1 MKKLFLLLAAICC
14 AVVMNAETYGLSV
27 GGVQVTSDNASNILG
42 NGTASY
48 DASSNTLTLN
58 NADIRMNGAGAIVAA
73 GELYICVV
81 GTNNYIAVNNLGEYA
96 GAAIQTAGA
105 LTLYAP
111 SNQSEF
117 SKLQIVCGAAPALY
131 TLSGNICLN
140 HTLHVDIKGGTGANG
155 CIKSYSGNLRIDGA
169 SLSMLPAWIRITGP
183 ISINSSEI
191 TSPADAV
198 TSADGKI
205 VRSGTTTEYSNQQ
218 QVVISS
224 LLRKL
229 IYGVMP
235 KNSGNK
241 VQLNEYIR
249 TESNTFRWVEIGE
262 QYTLTAMPASG
273 YNFVGWF
280 DQNDQPVSTN
290 NPLNF
295 FMTASTDLIYG
306 KFEQTGPNNK
316 CGDNLT
322 WEYNESNK
330 TLTITGSG
338 EMYNYEHQGDGIYN
352 YPWWDIRKDIQHIV
366 IEGATSIGT
375 TAFLG
380 CENVSSIS
388 LPSTLK
394 SIEFG
399 AFAYLDETLKSISF
413 PEGLLSIGQRA
424 FIQCE
429 GLTALDLPST
439 LKSLG
444 EGAFLF
450 CTGVQSVT
458 CRAKKTPVLEETVFS
473 NYAIPLYVP
482 AESVDL
488 YKAAD
493 QWKDFDPILPI
504 NSQGIESVQ
513 PSEVRAQKVIKNG
526 QLLIEKNGKVYNAQ
540 GAQIK

>member
-1 MKKLFLLLAAICC
+1 MKKIYLLLAAICC

-42 NGTASY
+42 NNTASY

-249 TESNTFRWVEIGE
+249 TESSTFRWVEIGE

-273 YNFVGWF
+273 YNFVGWY
-280 DQNDQPVSTN
+280 DQNDQLLSTN
-290 NPLNF
+290 NPMNF

-306 KFEQTGPNNK
+306 KFEQQEQPGDTRTLVTHVEVNNWDPSFFYDGLEWTDAVENQLIQMLQVPTNAVYYVREVYCRDMSK
-316 CGDNLT
+316 NQLLDIYSNRVVSSGTYRCEISLRIGGDN
-322 WEYNESNK
+322 
-330 TLTITGSG
+330 
-338 EMYNYEHQGDGIYN
+338 
-352 YPWWDIRKDIQHIV
+352 
-366 IEGATSIGT
+366 
-375 TAFLG
+375 
-380 CENVSSIS
+380 
-388 LPSTLK
+388 
-394 SIEFG
+394 
-399 AFAYLDETLKSISF
+399 
-413 PEGLLSIGQRA
+413 GLLYRFPGLDDEVDMTGTINGQT
-424 FIQCE
+424 CE
-429 GLTALDLPST
+429 VE
-439 LKSLG
+439 LG
-444 EGAFLF
+444 
-450 CTGVQSVT
+450 SVT
-458 CRAKKTPVLEETVFS
+458 DEYSFVYINTPEFVVE
-473 NYAIPLYVP
+473 A
-482 AESVDL
+482 
-488 YKAAD
+488 
-493 QWKDFDPILPI
+493 
-504 NSQGIESVQ
+504 QGIESVQ
-513 PSEVRAQKVIKNG
+513 PSEIRAQKVIKNG
-526 QLLIEKNGKVYNAQ
+526 QLLIEKNGKSYNAQ
-540 GAQIK
+540 GAEIK